1 VITPRELEL
10 ARQAAAKIPRSAPKP
25 ERKTNIA
32 PGRGRPEVDALMEK
46 ANQTYEKARP
56 NGASLAMVEL
66 QFGLVLNSLKNWRR
80 RQMLKGNKS
89 VNRIYRDL
97 RQTI

>member
-1 VITPRELEL
+1 MITPRELQL

-46 ANQTYEKARP
+46 ANEVYEKARP
-56 NGASLAMVEL
+56 DGASIAMIEA
-66 QFGLVLNSLKNWRR
+66 QFGLTLNSLKAWRH
-80 RQMLKGNKS
+80 RQMMRGSES
-89 VNRIYRDL
+89 VNKIFRD
-97 RQTI
+97 